1 MQQIVDFVTKSLEMP
16 VLILFIIKI
25 YDDLEGK
32 KLIKATHTLLNKQN
46 KN

>member
-16 VLILFIIKI
+16 VLINYLMAKWRNIV
-25 YDDLEGK
+25 
-32 KLIKATHTLLNKQN
+32 A